1 MTTSNTL
8 SVIQS
13 SPVISVQEDGRDLG
27 SQEVE
32 KVLLG
37 QVKLL
42 QSPPVCGG
50 KGGVQLPTP
59 GDIIIIMTSLS

>member
-1 MTTSNTL
+1 MCQNQ
-8 SVIQS
+8 IRS
-13 SPVISVQEDGRDLG
+13 SLVISVQEDGWYFG

-32 KVLLG
+32 EVLLG

-42 QSPPVCGG
+42 QSPPVGGG

-59 GDIIIIMTSLS
+59 GDIIIIMTSSHSSQ

>member
-1 MTTSNTL
+1 MMMCQNQ
-8 SVIQS
+8 IRS
-13 SPVISVQEDGRDLG
+13 SLVISVQEDGWYFG

-59 GDIIIIMTSLS
+59 GDIIIIIGSL